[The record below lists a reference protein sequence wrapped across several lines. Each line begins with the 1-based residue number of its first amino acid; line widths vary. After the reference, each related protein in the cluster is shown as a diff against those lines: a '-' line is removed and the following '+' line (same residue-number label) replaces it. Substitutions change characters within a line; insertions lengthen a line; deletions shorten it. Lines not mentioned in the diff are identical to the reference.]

1 MLISRKYKPLILYLV
16 LFLALSGCGE
26 TVPESAE
33 DEEIELV
40 PLVAEATPTP
50 LPQSWTISGEIV
62 YQDEYGE
69 SNYSMIGQFTVNASN
84 KINGDGSGL
93 IQHTGPCF
101 VLTRSYDFNISGEY
115 DPEAESF
122 LFEEL
127 FDESGAEVEEDDGR
141 TNIIE
146 DRTFDP
152 CSLGES
158 LGEMFALLRP
168 LVLLGEADH
177 GATSFGEVPVA
188 AAGVYGLDFTGGSFT
203 LAVLNE

>member
-1 MLISRKYKPLILYLV
+1 MYKSTKYLALILT
-16 LFLALSGCGE
+16 LFAALALSGCEGN
-26 TVPESAE
+26 
-33 DEEIELV
+33 DEESTGEEEIALV
-40 PLVAEATPTP
+40 PLVAEATPTQIP
-50 LPQSWTISGEIV
+50 RTWTISGEIV

-69 SNYSMIGQFTVNASN
+69 SNYSMIGQFRIDDSN
-84 KINGDGSGL
+84 QIDGAGNGL
-93 IQHTGPCF
+93 IQHSGPCF
-101 VLTRSYDFNISGEY
+101 LLTRDYDFNIRGEF
-115 DPEAESF
+115 DPESESF
-122 LFEEL
+122 RFEEL
-127 FDESGAEVEEDDGR
+127 FDEAGAEVEEDDGR

-177 GATSFGEVPVA
+177 GADSIGEVPVA
-188 AAGVYGLDFTGGSFT
+188 ATGVYSLDFEGGTFT